1 MSGCLGV
8 DKMPGKGYIHVHRKI
23 WENAFFSSS
32 ERFDRRSAWLWLITH
47 ANYEKG
53 SFLAKGRI
61 CYVQRGQLFTSVRY
75 LAKIWGW
82 DKDTVR
88 RFLTDAETEK
98 MITVTRTQSGTLIT
112 IVNFNK
118 YNASGNSASEDTDTD
133 ADTEPTSNT
142 DSTPYAEPSL
152 LKKNIKKNIEKSKK
166 ETRGGRV
173 IE

>member
-1 MSGCLGV
+1 MA
-8 DKMPGKGYIHVHRKI
+8 GKGFIHVHRKI
-23 WENAFFSSS
+23 WDNTFFSSS

-61 CYVQRGQLFTSVRY
+61 CHVQRGQLFTSVRY
-75 LAKIWGW
+75 LAKLWGW

-88 RFLTDAETEK
+88 RYLADAETEK

-118 YNASGNSASEDTDTD
+118 YNSFSASDSEETDTDTD
-133 ADTEPTSNT
+133 TEPTPNT
-142 DSTPYAEPSL
+142 DSTPYTEPPL
-152 LKKNIKKNIEKSKK
+152 LKKNIKKNIEKSKEK
-166 ETRGGRV
+166 TRGGRV